1 MDGWDGWMER
11 LDSMDARSRD
21 SERQIMENLESIVVR
36 IKGLEGHLELLSQG
50 HLAIATGNEDRHSDR
65 YAPVAAAI
73 AKSSKG
79 KNDHLGLDLIIM
91 QPPRRSS
98 MHYPPCSI
106 SSRGNP
112 RPVH

>member
-1 MDGWDGWMER
+1 MNLKLYLTAHNPQIMER
-11 LDSMDARSRD
+11 LDSM
-21 SERQIMENLESIVVR
+21 ERQTTEKLDSIFVR
-36 IKGLEGHLELLSQG
+36 IKGLEGK
-50 HLAIATGNEDRHSDR
+50 LAIATGNGDRHSDR

-91 QPPRRSS
+91 QPPNRSS

>member
-1 MDGWDGWMER
+1 
-11 LDSMDARSRD
+11 MDARCRV
-21 SERQIMENLESIVVR
+21 SERQTMEKLESMFVR
-36 IKGLEGHLELLSQG
+36 IKNLEEHLELLGQG
-50 HLAIATGNEDRHSDR
+50 NLAIATGNEDRHSDR
-65 YAPVAAAI
+65 YAPVPATI

-91 QPPRRSS
+91 QPPNRSS